1 MSTGSQIRRIPDDVL
16 DFTRLQIQKKKQNP
30 GYVKEEWN
38 MYLRLVDRLDPSYR
52 T

>member
-1 MSTGSQIRRIPDDVL
+1 MSTGTKIRCIPEDVL

-30 GYVKEEWN
+30 AYTKEEWD
-38 MYLRLVDRLDPSYR
+38 MYLRLVDRLDPSYL